1 MRRRYGIPDHD
12 HRPFNVAYAAA
23 RLAQNDSRKLQDRMR
38 NVPTFDQP
46 NPLGH
51 GSIGP
56 GIVTNI
62 LINLCSSNESIEE
75 GHGLATHPIPT
86 PVTLQVSGLDKNA
99 KQMCASFLLNSTATH
114 FLLVHKG
121 HHFPPAQPQHSLY
134 APPFHLAIHTQM
146 HQGSTSS
153 QSVVTPMHVTRM
165 LRTDVKRCQRGMKH
179 SCLTFKPTDSRRYRD
194 HLVHD
199 SGIDV
204 DSASVPRR
212 SKRVADSSDDS
223 DLRYSQENRHD
234 KRRRKVSSRH
244 LKKRMQKGDT
254 VEINGSS
261 EVKMTLGGKKRDRTE
276 MDSSFGAED
285 DILYNDQDTD
295 FALHRHRRRRQRNS
309 TNSSRGQKR
318 ERDVDSLGV
327 DTDSDLRGRRKAF
340 RHRPDTSDTDPS
352 VEDGQLSRDPL
363 CRGRRIGEEW
373 EAHGVQFRVGPD
385 GKRLRRV
392 LVKEDRPKF
401 NMVSPSLFCI
411 SLRFSSNVS
420 LLTPNTRIDLRP

>member
-1 MRRRYGIPDHD
+1 MCIFFFESYSDSIFLTSTQRSPFSAGIASQPSRVAVPSSHPHPD
-12 HRPFNVAYAAA
+12 
-23 RLAQNDSRKLQDRMR
+23 
-38 NVPTFDQP
+38 
-46 NPLGH
+46 
-51 GSIGP
+51 
-56 GIVTNI
+56 
-62 LINLCSSNESIEE
+62 
-75 GHGLATHPIPT
+75 
-86 PVTLQVSGLDKNA
+86 VSGLHFQPESGHANA
-99 KQMCASFLLNSTATH
+99 RDEDAKEA
-114 FLLVHKG
+114 KPEG
-121 HHFPPAQPQHSLY
+121 Y
-134 APPFHLAIHTQM
+134 E
-146 HQGSTSS
+146 
-153 QSVVTPMHVTRM
+153 
-165 LRTDVKRCQRGMKH
+165 KH
-179 SCLTFKPTDSRRYRD
+179 SCSRFKPTDSRRYRD

-204 DSASVPRR
+204 NSAPAPRR

-244 LKKRMQKGDT
+244 LKKRMQKGDA
-254 VEINGSS
+254 VDMNGPS

-276 MDSSFGAED
+276 MDSSFGVED
-285 DILYNDQDTD
+285 DMLYNDQDTD

-318 ERDVDSLGV
+318 GRDVDSLGV
-327 DTDSDLRGRRKAF
+327 DTDSGDLRGRRKAF

-401 NMVSPSLFCI
+401 NMVSLSLFLYI
-411 SLRFSSNVS
+411 
-420 LLTPNTRIDLRP
+420 TPLIIQC

>member
-23 RLAQNDSRKLQDRMR
+23 RLAQNDSRKLEDRMR
-38 NVPTFDQP
+38 NVPFDRP
-46 NPLGH
+46 NTLGH
-51 GSIGP
+51 GSTGP

-62 LINLCSSNESIEE
+62 LVNFCSPNEAIEE
-75 GHGLATHPIPT
+75 GYGLAAHTSPT

-99 KQMCASFLLNSTATH
+99 KQMYLSFFPNPTATH
-114 FLLVHKG
+114 FLLVHNG
-121 HHFPPAQPQHSLY
+121 HHFPPAQPHSRH
-134 APPFHLAIHTQM
+134 APPFPLAIHIQM
-146 HQGSTSS
+146 FQGSTSS
-153 QSVVTPMHVTRM
+153 QRVVTLMHVTRTP
-165 LRTDVKRCQRGMKH
+165 RTNVKRSQRGMKH
-179 SCLTFKPTDSRRYRD
+179 SCLTFKLTDSCRYRD

-204 DSASVPRR
+204 DSVPALRR
-212 SKRVADSSDDS
+212 SKRVADSSDDG
-223 DLRYSQENRHD
+223 DLQYSQENRHD

-244 LKKRMQKGDT
+244 LKKRMQKGDG
-254 VEINGSS
+254 VEMNGSS

-285 DILYNDQDTD
+285 DVLYNDQDTD

-309 TNSSRGQKR
+309 TNSYRGQKR
-318 ERDVDSLGV
+318 GRDVDLLGV
-327 DTDSDLRGRRKAF
+327 DTDSGDLRGRRKAF

-352 VEDGQLSRDPL
+352 IEDGQFSKDPL

-401 NMVSPSLFCI
+401 NMVSLSLFCT
-411 SLRFSSNVS
+411 SLRFLMHIS

>member
-1 MRRRYGIPDHD
+1 MLQRLKSFFTSTQRSPFSAGIAIQPLRAAFPSSRPHPD
-12 HRPFNVAYAAA
+12 
-23 RLAQNDSRKLQDRMR
+23 
-38 NVPTFDQP
+38 
-46 NPLGH
+46 
-51 GSIGP
+51 
-56 GIVTNI
+56 
-62 LINLCSSNESIEE
+62 
-75 GHGLATHPIPT
+75 
-86 PVTLQVSGLDKNA
+86 VSGFHPEIGHANA
-99 KQMCASFLLNSTATH
+99 RDEDAK
-114 FLLVHKG
+114 
-121 HHFPPAQPQHSLY
+121 
-134 APPFHLAIHTQM
+134 
-146 HQGSTSS
+146 
-153 QSVVTPMHVTRM
+153 
-165 LRTDVKRCQRGMKH
+165 DQREAKPEYEALM
-179 SCLTFKPTDSRRYRD
+179 LTFKPTDSRRYRD

-204 DSASVPRR
+204 DSAPAPMR

-244 LKKRMQKGDT
+244 LKKRMQKGDA
-254 VEINGSS
+254 VEMDGSL

-285 DILYNDQDTD
+285 DVLYHDQDTD

-318 ERDVDSLGV
+318 GRDVDSLGV
-327 DTDSDLRGRRKAF
+327 DTDSGDLRGRRKAF
-340 RHRPDTSDTDPS
+340 RNRPDTSDTDAS

-392 LVKEDRPKF
+392 LVKEDRRKF
-401 NMVSPSLFCI
+401 NMVSLSLIRI
-411 SLRFSSNVS
+411 SLASYPA
-420 LLTPNTRIDLRP
+420 LAC